1 MRITTE
7 FPNQKEFPQKL
18 AVRAAFAPQSALT
31 HSGLRMH
38 TLSRALAPESLTDWG
53 AAAWISLTD
62 EHVWLA
68 PLALAAEA
76 RDDDAVREWVEKHSA
91 EGAPVSL
98 ETLTAQ
104 LTEALGQGAGIDHE
118 GLVESLQQAWEA
130 AVTCYMLHVDEQRD
144 DAELERIGASI
155 VALEETAEGYYRAGH
170 DDLARGLRTLI
181 QQRWGF
187 DARTVATL
195 TKALHREEGAA

>member
-1 MRITTE
+1 MLIQ

-18 AVRAAFAPQSALT
+18 VVRAAFAPQSALT

-53 AAAWISLTD
+53 AAVWISLTD

-76 RDDDAVREWVEKHSA
+76 RDDDAVREWVETHSA
-91 EGAPVSL
+91 ECAPMSL

-130 AVTCYMLHVDEQRD
+130 AVTCYMLHVDEHRD
-144 DAELERIGASI
+144 DAELERIGVSV
-155 VALEETAEGYYRAGH
+155 VAMEETASAYYDAGH
-170 DDLARGLRTLI
+170 DDLARGLRNLI
-181 QQRWGF
+181 NTRWGF
-187 DARTVATL
+187 DARTVA
-195 TKALHREEGAA
+195 ALARALRPSEEAA

>member
-1 MRITTE
+1 MLIQ
-7 FPNQKEFPQKL
+7 FPNQKEFPQTL
-18 AVRAAFAPQSALT
+18 VVRAAFAPQAALT
-31 HSGLRMH
+31 HSGLRMGS
-38 TLSRALAPESLTDWG
+38 LSQALAPESLTDWG
-53 AAAWISLTD
+53 ASAWISLVD
-62 EHVWLA
+62 EHRWLA
-68 PLALAAEA
+68 PLFRVSEGG
-76 RDDDAVREWVEKHSA
+76 DDDAVREWVETRSA
-91 EGAPVSL
+91 ECAPMSL

-130 AVTCYMLHVDEQRD
+130 AVTTYVLHVAEQRD
-144 DAELERIGASI
+144 DAELERIAVSV

-187 DARTVATL
+187 DARTVA
-195 TKALHREEGAA
+195 ALARALRQEAA